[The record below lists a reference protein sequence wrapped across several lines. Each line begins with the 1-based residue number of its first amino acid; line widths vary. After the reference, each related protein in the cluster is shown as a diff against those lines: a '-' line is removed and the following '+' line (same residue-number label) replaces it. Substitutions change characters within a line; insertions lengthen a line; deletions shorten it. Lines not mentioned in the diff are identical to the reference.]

1 MIPTTHARRRMD
13 QRAIP
18 ADFVELLG
26 CFGVEIDSRH
36 GADKL
41 ALPRREAKHVRRR
54 LEALLQRW
62 DHLVDAYAVV
72 SPSDVLI
79 TTAHLTTRTHRRRV
93 ARPRPSRHGDL
104 S

>member
-1 MIPTTHARRRMD
+1 MIPTTHARKRMD

-18 ADFVELLG
+18 ADFVDLLG
-26 CFGVEIDSRH
+26 CFGVELHTCH
-36 GADKL
+36 GAGKL

-72 SPSDVLI
+72 SHADILI
-79 TTAHLTTRTHRRRV
+79 TTAHMTTRAHRRRI
-93 ARPRPSRHGDL
+93 ARPRLSRQGDL